1 MSEQTAQAVIKV
13 TEQEL
18 NSVRTLSE
26 SFNRMTMEIGE
37 LNVAKI
43 DLENELNKKRDELS
57 TLRQEEVKIGDE
69 LESKYGKGRL
79 NLQDGTYSPFE

>member
-1 MSEQTAQAVIKV
+1 MSEETVQAAVKV

-26 SFNRMTMEIGE
+26 SFNRITMEIGE

-43 DLENELNKKRDELS
+43 DLENELNKKRDELN
-57 TLRQEEVKIGDE
+57 TLRQEEIKIGDE
-69 LESKYGKGRL
+69 LEAKYDKGRL
-79 NLQDGTYSPFE
+79 NLQDGTYAPF